1 MPQPIAFVTGNSGK
15 YATAREHL
23 AALGVEIEQVAL
35 DLDEIQSTSTVDVAR
50 HKAQQAYQTLGR
62 PLFVEDSGFGI
73 DELGGWPG
81 PMVKHL
87 LTAVGAA
94 GLAHLGDLTQTR
106 SCRFASALVHV
117 DGNGVHRAFLDDGQ
131 PGTLAN
137 VPEGHGNAESWSPLW
152 EVFIAAGTS
161 APLAALD
168 EREREHVFGRW
179 RATSVFARF
188 GRWQTQKGSAPPP
201 PGTS

>member
-1 MPQPIAFVTGNSGK
+1 
-15 YATAREHL
+15 
-23 AALGVEIEQVAL
+23 
-35 DLDEIQSTSTVDVAR
+35 
-50 HKAQQAYQTLGR
+50 
-62 PLFVEDSGFGI
+62 
-73 DELGGWPG
+73 
-81 PMVKHL
+81 MVKHL

-106 SCRFASALVHV
+106 SCRFASALVHF

-161 APLAALD
+161 APWPHSTNASGSTCLGAGGSPPSS
-168 EREREHVFGRW
+168 HVFGRW
-179 RATSVFARF
+179 QA
-188 GRWQTQKGSAPPP
+188 QKGSAPPP